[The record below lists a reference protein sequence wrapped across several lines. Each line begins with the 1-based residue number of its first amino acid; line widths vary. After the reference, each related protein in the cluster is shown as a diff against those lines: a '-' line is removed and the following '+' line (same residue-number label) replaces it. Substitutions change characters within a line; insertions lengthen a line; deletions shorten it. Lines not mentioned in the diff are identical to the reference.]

1 MQKGEAM
8 FKQFLGV
15 ALSAAVLGGCASAYG
30 PSNWTGGYSE
40 SPVSADVWW
49 VRFGGNG
56 YTTQE
61 TVQTY
66 WLFHCA
72 DFALSK
78 GYAGF
83 QILTPVDLSRLDLR
97 TGPPGASANIVKTG
111 TRGGGGHTVVIYGG
125 GGAAVYK
132 PSIGAQIRLL
142 KAPIVRI
149 PGRVFDAVALK
160 TMLEPHVNGEKCG
173 GNVCPYVHKYL
184 YPESVQKTS

>member
-1 MQKGEAM
+1 M
-8 FKQFLGV
+8 FKKLLGV

-40 SPVSADVWW
+40 SLVSGDVWS

-66 WLFHCA
+66 WLYHCA

-78 GYAGF
+78 GFAGF

-97 TGPPGASANIVKTG
+97 ATPPGGAPVIVKAG
-111 TRGGGGHTVVIYGG
+111 HGGGGGGHTVYIYGG
-125 GGAAVYK
+125 GGAVAYK
-132 PSIGAQIRLL
+132 PTISAQIRLL
-142 KAPIVRI
+142 KPPVVQA
-149 PGRVFDAVALK
+149 PGRVFDAAKLK
-160 TMLEPHVNGEKCG
+160 TMLEPQVNGEKCG

-184 YPESVQKTS
+184 YPESAEKTS